1 MSEEVFAN
9 KILKGVGVSSGIAIG
24 SVYVVERGKIAV
36 SKHSVKDDHVD
47 REILKFKHAIKVA
60 IEELDNIKKTI
71 PDDEMRK
78 HAFIIDAHMLILQDS
93 FFVNDVTGTI
103 ADKKVNAEWAL
114 DMVVSKYLASFEKME
129 DIYLRERGQ
138 DIKHTYDRLVR
149 ILVKGKESGLQHKG
163 LKGRP
168 LIVAHDL
175 SPADTIQL
183 NLNKISGFATDVG
196 GRTSH
201 TSIVARALE
210 IPAVVGLGDVVSL
223 VKNDDTVIIDGDA
236 GVVIINPSKEL
247 QKEYLARQAHLKTQ
261 RRDFLRIAKLRS
273 ETRDGFRVKV
283 GANIELLAE
292 MDIVERYGASGIG
305 LYRTEYI
312 YLSRKTL
319 PSEMDHYHIYRK
331 LAENRALKYITI
343 RTLDIG
349 GDKFASSIEVPK
361 EINPAMGLRAIRLC
375 IKEMSI
381 FKSQLMG
388 ILRASAYGPLRILIP
403 MVSGVDE
410 VRVAKAA
417 IHECMDELRRKRIHF
432 NPDIKIGIMIEVPA
446 TCMIADVLAAEVD
459 FFSIGTNDL
468 IQYTLAI
475 DRVNEYVS
483 YLYEPLHPAV
493 LRMIKRTVDAAHANE
508 IEVALCGEMAGEPLY
523 VPILLGLELDELS
536 MNPYSIPRAKKV
548 VRGLDHDYCKE
559 LLEHILGGQSAKEG
573 EVLLRKEMSRL
584 FPEDFARYDLIEN

>member
-1 MSEEVFAN
+1 MSEEVFVN

-24 SVYVVERGKIAV
+24 PVYVVERGKIAV
-36 SKHSVKDDHVD
+36 DKRSLRDDHVE
-47 REILKFKHAIKVA
+47 RELVKFRHAIKVA

-71 PDDEMRK
+71 ADDEMRK
-78 HAFIIDAHMLILQDS
+78 HAFIIDAHMLILQDN

-103 ADKKVNAEWAL
+103 TDKKINAEWAL

-129 DIYLRERGQ
+129 DLYLRERGQ
-138 DIKHTYDRLVR
+138 DIKHIYDRLVR
-149 ILVKGKESGLQHKG
+149 ILVKGKESGIQHKS
-163 LKGRP
+163 LKGRAI
-168 LIVAHDL
+168 IVAHDL

-210 IPAVVGLGDVVSL
+210 IPAVVGLGDIMSL
-223 VKNDDTVIIDGDA
+223 AKNNDTVIIDGDA
-236 GVVIINPSKEL
+236 GVVIINPSKEV
-247 QKEYLARQAHLKTQ
+247 QKEYLARQAHLKGQ
-261 RRDFLRIAKLRS
+261 RRDFLRIAKLKS
-273 ETRDGFRVKV
+273 ETRDGFRIKV

-292 MDIVERYGASGIG
+292 MDIVARYGASGIG

-349 GDKFASSIEVPK
+349 GDKFASTIEVPR

-375 IKEMSI
+375 IKEMSL

-388 ILRASAYGPLRILIP
+388 ILRASAHGPLRIMLP

-410 VRVAKAA
+410 VRKAKAA
-417 IHECMDELRRKRIHF
+417 IRECMDELKHKKVHF
-432 NPDIKIGIMIEVPA
+432 NPDIKLGIMIEVPSA
-446 TCMIADVLAAEVD
+446 CMIADVLAGEVD

-493 LRMIKRTVDAAHANE
+493 LRMIKRTVEAAHDNE

-548 VRGLDHDYCKE
+548 VRGLDHDYCRE
-559 LLEHILGGQSAKEG
+559 LLERVMAEQSAREG
-573 EVLLRKEMSRL
+573 EMLLRREMSRL
-584 FPEDFARYDLIEN
+584 FPEDFARYDLNEN